1 MSGDERIAV
10 TFPNGNVLQ
19 FPTDLYLFFE
29 TATLAGASP
38 AWVSKVGLVVTEEDD
53 LMWQMLYQRQYN
65 LFLKRQD
72 SLFTELKFTKA
83 AKELKECSDSFLMPF
98 LEKVTT
104 NAKISQWPYFNPKAA
119 TLQLFNVFNCV
130 LGKLKDVLKQR
141 RLEED
146 EEYEFMLGEMERDV
160 IWSLAL
166 LSTVWSF
173 GAMLSKDLRKYFEEI
188 FQSFKRKFN
197 INMSQSAAA
206 QTIGRQ
212 KYTLFDIYFDL
223 ESLQWELFIE
233 NMDYKLKMQ
242 HDALSNSLMLPT
254 VEVSQTFFVMD
265 TLIGAI
271 SETTPLEAKHFRA
284 IGPSGTGKSFAVNAY
299 LKKAT
304 GDARY

>member
-1 MSGDERIAV
+1 
-10 TFPNGNVLQ
+10 
-19 FPTDLYLFFE
+19 
-29 TATLAGASP
+29 
-38 AWVSKVGLVVTEEDD
+38 
-53 LMWQMLYQRQYN
+53 
-65 LFLKRQD
+65 
-72 SLFTELKFTKA
+72 
-83 AKELKECSDSFLMPF
+83 MPF

-104 NAKISQWPYFNPKAA
+104 NAKISQWPYFNAKAA

-160 IWSLAL
+160 IWSSAL

-188 FQSFKRKFN
+188 FQTFKRKFN